1 MYKKENFK
9 ILVNY
14 IFIKEVIKMGNL
26 MKINLYADKKRI
38 NGRIINIKKLEE
50 TILSYNSWLKKNNR
64 EDKIESYE
72 EFLQAQ

>member
-1 MYKKENFK
+1 
-9 ILVNY
+9 
-14 IFIKEVIKMGNL
+14 MGNL